1 MAGRTSPPGARRR
14 APLRTAATLLLA
26 VLAAVTGTLEVHPH
40 RAALAGDLGHHAAQ
54 GESLLLGASHPAAA
68 PHVEA
73 AGAEVT
79 FRCPVCLLHLH
90 SAGEAPD
97 RALPARPQGPPSLGA
112 LAPET
117 SLSAAALPPGGS
129 RAPPV
134 R

>member
-1 MAGRTSPPGARRR
+1 MAGWPSSPGTRRR
-14 APLRTAATLLLA
+14 ALLRTAATLLLA
-26 VLAAVTGTLEVHPH
+26 VLAAATGTLEVHPH
-40 RAALAGDLGHHAAQ
+40 QGGPSGDLGHHAAQ

-73 AGAEVT
+73 VGTEVI

-112 LAPET
+112 PSAET
-117 SLSAAALPPGGS
+117 HVSAAALQPGGS